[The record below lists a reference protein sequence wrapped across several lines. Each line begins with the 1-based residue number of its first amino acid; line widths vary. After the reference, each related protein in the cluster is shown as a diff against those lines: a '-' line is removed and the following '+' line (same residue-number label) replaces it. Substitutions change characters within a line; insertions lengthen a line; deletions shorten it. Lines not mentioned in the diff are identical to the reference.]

1 MNTFKTSVLYIRDN
15 ERGQEM
21 GKTTR
26 AERGW
31 DQICPTGL
39 KLNLNG
45 GMIKAYLHN
54 VSVHLLALIVY
65 ISHFFLTYFRN
76 GEASNNSVPVAQ
88 W

>member
-1 MNTFKTSVLYIRDN
+1 
-15 ERGQEM
+15 M

-54 VSVHLLALIVY
+54 VSVHLLALIV
-65 ISHFFLTYFRN
+65 
-76 GEASNNSVPVAQ
+76 
-88 W
+88 